1 MFKFQGFT
9 GLNRRKDCSLECDI
23 QSQASG
29 VRDRL
34 QTPGLVSG
42 AWHGSG
48 LGLGVGVVVRVGNM
62 TCR

>member
-9 GLNRRKDCSLECDI
+9 GLNRRKDCSLECDV

-34 QTPGLVSG
+34 QTPCLVSG
-42 AWHGSG
+42 TWHGSG
-48 LGLGVGVVVRVGNM
+48 LGLGLGVGVDTM
-62 TCR
+62 TCL